1 VSAFTRSRAKFNCRC
16 DYWENKK
23 NYKRV
28 QKLSQS
34 SQDMITNIRRE
45 CKRSGIVEFCS
56 SCSKWYHS
64 DCHSFG
70 RCDQTL
76 KCKQVKSVLSY
87 CFNLL
92 FFAVFSERFAA

>member
-1 VSAFTRSRAKFNCRC
+1 MSAFTRSRAKFNCRC

-45 CKRSGIVEFCS
+45 CKRYKRGESLSSAHRVRDGTIVTVIAL
-56 SCSKWYHS
+56 
-64 DCHSFG
+64 D
-70 RCDQTL
+70 
-76 KCKQVKSVLSY
+76 VVVLITQ
-87 CFNLL
+87 
-92 FFAVFSERFAA
+92 